1 MAHTVESRIST
12 PAAEL
17 RELLDKAERQLPV
30 LAATELEGYLL
41 RLDRIEAL
49 FVELQANHAAHGADT
64 DQMLRAESVRWVDLQ
79 EQLRLRSARLVQLA
93 ASSGGFA
100 ALRARHAT
108 ATGDWWRLDE
118 LVAARR
124 RRQLRQL
131 LQTLAVAGVLLLAA
145 GWAYQTWLAPD
156 PATITLVNALSAI
169 EQRVDE
175 REWDAALAIAD
186 ETIRTT
192 PPSAEVLMW
201 AAVLSERLGDNAR
214 AARYQEQATEQ
225 LGGDAVQTQLVL
237 GMNRYR
243 AGDLDGATT
252 AADAVLAL
260 QPDEPQAYFLRGNI
274 AEARGDLQ
282 AAMAAF
288 DRAAQ
293 LAESSNPQLTVIS
306 KMRYGFLLQQIQVV
320 PDPGQTPAAEDAPEE
335 PAAVTPTP

>member
-30 LAATELEGYLL
+30 LAAAELEEYLL
-41 RLDRIEAL
+41 RLDRIDAL
-49 FVELQANHAAHGADT
+49 FAELHANHAARGVDT
-64 DQMLRAESVRWVDLQ
+64 DQALRAEAVRWVDLQ
-79 EQLRLRSARLVQLA
+79 EQLRKRSAHLVQLA
-93 ASSGGFA
+93 APGGGFA
-100 ALRARHAT
+100 ALRTRHPT
-108 ATGDWWRLDE
+108 ATGDWWRLDD

-124 RRQLRQL
+124 RRQIRQL
-131 LQTLAVAGVLLLAA
+131 LQTLAIAGLLLLAA

-169 EQRVDE
+169 EQRVDA
-175 REWDAALAIAD
+175 REWDAALAIAE

-201 AAVLSERLGDNAR
+201 AAVLSERLGDTAR
-214 AARYQEQATEQ
+214 AVRYQEQAAAQ
-225 LGGDAVQTQLVL
+225 LGGDAVQVQLLL

-243 AGDLDGATT
+243 AGDLEGATT
-252 AADAVLAL
+252 AADTVLAV

-274 AEARGDLQ
+274 AEAHGDLL

-306 KMRYGFLLQQIQVV
+306 KMRYGFLLQQIQVA
-320 PDPGQTPAAEDAPEE
+320 PDPGQPPTEGAPEQPALATPAP
-335 PAAVTPTP
+335 